1 VRVVQHETVFVAAVG
16 AGNGDYF
23 TTLEGAQERL
33 PARIVKDEQVKTD
46 IGIEDDARDK
56 ARGGNGY
63 HGGNSNCT
71 SIFMLIVLSPAKSLD
86 LDTPSPT
93 FDHTLPAFVDRA
105 AQLIGVLRDLS
116 PGQVGDLMHISDQ
129 LATLNVARYA
139 SWTREHAD
147 GYQAVM
153 AFNGDVYA
161 GLDARSLAPAA
172 LSFAQERLR
181 ILSGLYGLLRP
192 LDLIHPYRLEMGT
205 KLANPSGKDLYT
217 FWGESIT
224 AALNTELA
232 RLGSG
237 ALVNL
242 ASEEYFKSVKP
253 KLLAVPVITPV
264 FEDWKNGKYKIIS
277 FYAKRARG
285 MMARYAVEKG
295 ITDPEALKDFDVD
308 GYAFVTEGSSER
320 SWLFRRK
327 EAA

>member
-1 VRVVQHETVFVAAVG
+1 
-16 AGNGDYF
+16 
-23 TTLEGAQERL
+23 
-33 PARIVKDEQVKTD
+33 
-46 IGIEDDARDK
+46 
-56 ARGGNGY
+56 
-63 HGGNSNCT
+63 
-71 SIFMLIVLSPAKSLD
+71 MLIVLSPAKSLD

-93 FDHTLPAFVDRA
+93 TEHTLPDFTGRA

-129 LATLNVARYA
+129 LSTLNVARYA
-139 SWTREHAD
+139 SWTLDHAE

-161 GLDARSLAPAA
+161 GLDARSLAPRAID
-172 LSFAQERLR
+172 FAQRHLR

-205 KLANPSGKDLYT
+205 KLATPGGKDLYA
-217 FWGESIT
+217 FWGETIT
-224 AALNTELA
+224 RALNAELA
-232 RLGSG
+232 ATKST

-253 KLLAVPVITPV
+253 KLLDVPVITPV

-285 MMARYAVEKG
+285 MMARYAIESG
-295 ITDPEALKDFDVD
+295 ITDPEALKAFDVD
-308 GYAFVTEGSSER
+308 GYGFVAEGSTGT

-327 EAA
+327 VTQ